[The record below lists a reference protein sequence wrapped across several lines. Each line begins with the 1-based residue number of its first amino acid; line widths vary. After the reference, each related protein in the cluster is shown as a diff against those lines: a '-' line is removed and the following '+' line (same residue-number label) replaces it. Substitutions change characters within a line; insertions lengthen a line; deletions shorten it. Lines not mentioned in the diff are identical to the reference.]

1 MKPMWMAARTSG
13 ELVRRYCPVRDPFA
27 HKGDFGRVV
36 IVAGG
41 EGYTGAPVLAA
52 WGAIRTGAGLIFTGV
67 PRGVYPIVASKLD
80 APMVFPLPDK
90 EGYLA
95 PAALPVILEK
105 LQGAD
110 ACLVGPGLGRG
121 EAVEEL
127 VLELLRA
134 CRCPLILDADGINA
148 VSGHIDQLRGA
159 ACPIVLTPHEGEL
172 RRLTR
177 APEQDRLTGA
187 MALAEET
194 GCIVLRKGHETIIT
208 DGKKTYLNRTGNAG
222 MATGGSGDVLS
233 GILLA
238 LLGQK
243 VPPLGAAATAAWL
256 HGTAGD
262 LAARE
267 LGQYAMTP
275 GDLLD
280 RLPRLLP

>member
-1 MKPMWMAARTSG
+1 MKPMWTAERTSG
-13 ELVRRYCPVRDPFA
+13 ELVRRYCPVRDPFS

-52 WGAIRTGAGLIFTGV
+52 RGAIRTGAGLIFTGV
-67 PRGVYPIVASKLD
+67 PRGVYPIVAAKLD

-90 EGYLA
+90 EGYVA
-95 PAALPVILEK
+95 SAALPVVLER

-121 EAVEEL
+121 EAVEKL
-127 VLELLRA
+127 VLGLLRV
-134 CRCPLILDADGINA
+134 CRCPLILDADGISA

-159 ACPIVLTPHEGEL
+159 ACPIVLTPHEGEF

-177 APEQDRLTGA
+177 DPEQDRVNGA
-187 MALAEET
+187 MALAEKT

-208 DGKKTYLNRTGNAG
+208 DGRKTYLNRTGNAG

-243 VPPLGAAATAAWL
+243 VPPLAAAATAAWL

-262 LAARE
+262 LAAME
-267 LGQYAMTP
+267 LGEYAMTP